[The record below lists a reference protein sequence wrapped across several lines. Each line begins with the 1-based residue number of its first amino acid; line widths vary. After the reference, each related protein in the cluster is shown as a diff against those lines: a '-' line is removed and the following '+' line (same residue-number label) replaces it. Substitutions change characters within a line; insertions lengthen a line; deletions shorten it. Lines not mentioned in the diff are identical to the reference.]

1 MDRKDP
7 PWLEQTREFCRNS
20 GIKIVGWGP
29 DMLTVEAKS
38 EECVQEI
45 ASQIGQLGFRIV
57 KNDDDAYAGLLNLS
71 RNPAAVEAK
80 IASFDIWRRPWDD
93 QIEPLI
99 WALGALLLLPGLAMN
114 GGRYPD
120 WVTLPLGA
128 LSSVLFFWDGGRI
141 WGWRVEPSRVA
152 SSTASI
158 SMDKNPVGADPGCD
172 IEAKGRPRVRG
183 C

>member
-29 DMLTVEAKS
+29 DMLIVEAKS
-38 EECVQEI
+38 EECIQEI

-141 WGWRVEPSRVA
+141 WGWRVETLPGGFEYGVDFDGQKSRG
-152 SSTASI
+152 SRSG
-158 SMDKNPVGADPGCD
+158 M
-172 IEAKGRPRVRG
+172 
-183 C
+183 